1 MVTQSAWFPL
11 LSNQNVILLGVPM
24 KHRVPSDPG
33 LMTLGAPARSGRR
46 GPSGG
51 RGGLGSRAF
60 LAVTAVGA
68 IAALGV
74 ALPLTAMATGSTSS
88 SVAAPKA
95 GQGWQPDRSPTSGPS
110 HPSVSRGHERTSPT
124 ASAVAGSSPAPAAP
138 APPPAATTPS
148 TSGTA
153 ATVRVTPKTHP
164 SAAAPATA
172 GAQPPA
178 APAGATG
185 RDLAGAAA
193 YPAGSHLTAG
203 AVEVA
208 PGPGTAARL
217 EKALATSPLVTMP
230 PGEYVFERAP
240 IIPDNARIVGAGK
253 ALTKWFH
260 AFTGDFAVLPE
271 SATLESLSI
280 QGQGA
285 QFGGRGLV
293 LTGNAGR
300 QVLDD
305 VAVLG
310 FDGYCID
317 FETIDAGSQFR
328 AARLDVARV
337 NADPTGDRYAV
348 HMADGFQNSAVP
360 RSFYQVETQ
369 GAPFAYL
376 GGSNDVYIT
385 ASTIGGMHFTE
396 NTRGFHLGESRWLNQ
411 PAVEIHGHGVT
422 VTGVGIR
429 PAVTVMPG
437 ADDVHFDGS
446 YFNAGAVDRSG
457 ASNNTGLPRA

>member
-1 MVTQSAWFPL
+1 MHRHPS
-11 LSNQNVILLGVPM
+11 VP
-24 KHRVPSDPG
+24 R
-33 LMTLGAPARSGRR
+33 LMARAAAALFRR
-46 GPSGG
+46 GGSSGG
-51 RGGLGSRAF
+51 RSGLRLRSV
-60 LAVTAVGA
+60 LVLSAVATVA
-68 IAALGV
+68 
-74 ALPLTAMATGSTSS
+74 ALPLTTPDSSALLSGAQPTASGADQSSQPERSLIPGPQGQLLPRGHEGAPSTASDVAGSPSGTSAQGAPPARESPSTDGTSS
-88 SVAAPKA
+88 S
-95 GQGWQPDRSPTSGPS
+95 GDPT
-110 HPSVSRGHERTSPT
+110 
-124 ASAVAGSSPAPAAP
+124 
-138 APPPAATTPS
+138 
-148 TSGTA
+148 
-153 ATVRVTPKTHP
+153 
-164 SAAAPATA
+164 
-172 GAQPPA
+172 A

-185 RDLAGAAA
+185 GD
-193 YPAGSHLTAG
+193 PAGDARPDPASSDPTAG
-203 AVEVA
+203 AVEVG
-208 PGPGTAARL
+208 PGPDTAARL

-230 PGEYVFERAP
+230 PGEYIFERTP
-240 IIPDNARIVGAGK
+240 TIPDNARIVGAGK

-260 AFTGDFAVLPE
+260 AFDGDFAVLPE
-271 SATLESLSI
+271 SATLENLTI

-300 QVLDD
+300 QVLDN

-317 FETIDAGSQFR
+317 FETVDAGSQFR
-328 AARLDVARV
+328 AAKLDVARV

-360 RSFYQVETQ
+360 RSFFQIETQ
-369 GAPFAYL
+369 GSPFAYL

-385 ASTIGGMHFTE
+385 ASTIGAMQFTE

-411 PAVEIHGHGVT
+411 LAVEIHGHGVT

-446 YFNAGAVDRSG
+446 YFNAGAVDKSG
-457 ASNNTGLPRA
+457 ASNITGLP